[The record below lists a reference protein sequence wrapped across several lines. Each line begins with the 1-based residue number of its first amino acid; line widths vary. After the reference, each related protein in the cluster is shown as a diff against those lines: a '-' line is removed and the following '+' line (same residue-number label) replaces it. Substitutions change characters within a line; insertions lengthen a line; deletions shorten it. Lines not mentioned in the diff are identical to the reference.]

1 MNNHF
6 FKLEKEEQKHIIEVL
21 IFSSEEPISIEKI
34 VDFIE
39 NNFNNAIIEIGNN
52 QNFDLKIENLDE
64 YVQSLIEEIKED
76 LLKTQRPYN
85 IYEVAGGY
93 TFATLPEYGKI
104 LSLLPS
110 FKNKKRLSKAMLET
124 LAIIAYQQPI
134 TKPEIEEIRGT
145 NSIEIV
151 NSLLEKGLIQVVGRK
166 DSPGRP
172 FQFGTTVEFLKLFG
186 LNSLQELPNLMEI
199 KSFIEEKTKTEDVTL
214 KIDFEVKNNNEMD
227 SNSTL

>member
-21 IFSSEEPISIEKI
+21 IFSSEEPISLEKI

-39 NNFNNAIIEIGNN
+39 NNFNNAIFEIGNN
-52 QNFDLKIENLDE
+52 QNFDLKIENFDE

-85 IYEVAGGY
+85 IYEVAGSY

-145 NSIEIV
+145 NSSEIV

-214 KIDFEVKNNNEMD
+214 KIDFEIKNNNEMD
-227 SNSTL
+227 SNSTQ

>member
-1 MNNHF
+1 MNNQF
-6 FKLEKEEQKHIIEVL
+6 LKLEKEEQKHIIEVL
-21 IFSSEEPISIEKI
+21 IFSSEEPISLDKI

-39 NNFNNAIIEIGNN
+39 NNLNNAIFEQGTN
-52 QNFDLKIENLDE
+52 QNIELQIENLEE
-64 YVQSLIEEIKED
+64 YVQSLIEEINED
-76 LLKTQRPYN
+76 LYKSQRPYN
-85 IYEVAGGY
+85 IYKIAGGY

-104 LSLLPS
+104 LSLLPT

-145 NSIEIV
+145 NSSEIV
-151 NSLLEKGLIQVVGRK
+151 NSLLEKGLIQMVGRK

-199 KSFIEEKTKTEDVTL
+199 KSFVEEKTKTEDVTL
-214 KIDFEVKNNNEMD
+214 KIDFESANNKEMD
-227 SNSTL
+227 SNSTQ